1 MNNYFKKHKKAC
13 LLTLL
18 AIICISSILPAMAF
32 SKNKY
37 KVVFFYA
44 NWNSDSR
51 QAKQDL
57 SDLTNKNPHIALI
70 NLNIDQNATLDKA
83 RKLGL
88 RVPNKIPYI
97 IIMNNNDKI
106 LYKKKY
112 SEAAYKKINN
122 IVSK

>member
-1 MNNYFKKHKKAC
+1 MNNYFKKYKKSF
-13 LLTLL
+13 LFIFL
-18 AIICISSILPAMAF
+18 AITCIIFTLPAIAL
-32 SKNKY
+32 NKY

-44 NWNSDSR
+44 NWNADSR
-51 QAKQDL
+51 QAKHDL
-57 SDLTNKNPHIALI
+57 LNLTDKHPNVDII
-70 NLNIDQNATLDKA
+70 NLNIDQNTTLDTA

-97 IIMNNNDKI
+97 IIMNSKDKI

>member
-1 MNNYFKKHKKAC
+1 MNNYFKKYKKVC
-13 LLTLL
+13 LIALL
-18 AIICISSILPAMAF
+18 AILFITYTLPAFAL
-32 SKNKY
+32 NKY

-44 NWNSDSR
+44 NWNADSR
-51 QAKQDL
+51 QAKHDL
-57 SDLTNKNPHIALI
+57 SYLTNQHTNIDLI
-70 NLNIDQNATLDKA
+70 NLNIDQNTTLDTA

-97 IIMNNNDKI
+97 IIMNSNDKI

-112 SEAAYKKINN
+112 SESAYKKINN